1 MKDLLIRDIDLQRFA
16 DEGEGTGQEDGQE
29 NTQGQDAGQEEAKTY
44 SQEDL
49 DKAVRE
55 ATKGYVSQ
63 DKLQEI
69 IDKTIAK
76 ERKRAEDAERL
87 SKLSEKERA
96 EEQAKLDKQEIEEL
110 KAKLAMKDLEDDT
123 IKELKEQELDSDFL
137 EFVIADDAE
146 KTLEKIKRFKP
157 LFDRAVN
164 QAVDER
170 VRGKSPQATNN
181 LRTKKDVFS
190 TENIGEYAQKQR
202 II

>member
-1 MKDLLIRDIDLQRFA
+1 MEKLLISDIDLQRFA
-16 DEGEGTGQEDGQE
+16 DEGEGVGQDDGQE
-29 NTQGQDAGQEEAKTY
+29 NNQGQEGQDEAKTY

-49 DKAVRE
+49 DKAISE
-55 ATKGYVSQ
+55 ATKGYISQ
-63 DKLQEI
+63 EKLQEI

-76 ERKRAEDAERL
+76 ERKKAEDAERL

-123 IKELKEQELDSDFL
+123 IKELKDQDLDSDFL

-170 VRGKSPQATNN
+170 VRGKSPQGTNN
-181 LRTKKDVFS
+181 LRTKKDVLG

>member
-1 MKDLLIRDIDLQRFA
+1 MEKLLISDIDLQRFA
-16 DEGEGTGQEDGQE
+16 DEGEGVGQDDGQE
-29 NTQGQDAGQEEAKTY
+29 NNQGQEGQDEAKTY

-49 DKAVRE
+49 DKAISE
-55 ATKGYVSQ
+55 ATKGYISQ
-63 DKLQEI
+63 EKLQEI

-76 ERKRAEDAERL
+76 ERKKAEDAERL

-123 IKELKEQELDSDFL
+123 IKELKDQDLDSDFL

-164 QAVDER
+164 HAVDER
-170 VRGKSPQATNN
+170 VRGKSPQGTNN
-181 LRTKKDVFS
+181 LRTKKDVLG

>member
-1 MKDLLIRDIDLQRFA
+1 MEKLLISDIDLQRFA
-16 DEGEGTGQEDGQE
+16 DEGEGVGQDDGQE
-29 NTQGQDAGQEEAKTY
+29 NNQGQGGQDEAKTY

-49 DKAVRE
+49 DKAISE
-55 ATKGYVSQ
+55 ATKGYISQ
-63 DKLQEI
+63 EKLQEI

-76 ERKRAEDAERL
+76 ERKKAEDAERL

-123 IKELKEQELDSDFL
+123 IKELKDQDLDSDFL

-170 VRGKSPQATNN
+170 VRGKSPQGTNN
-181 LRTKKDVFS
+181 LRTKKDVLG

>member
-1 MKDLLIRDIDLQRFA
+1 MEKLLISDIDLQRFA
-16 DEGEGTGQEDGQE
+16 EEGEGAGQDQDQDVNQGQE
-29 NTQGQDAGQEEAKTY
+29 GQEEAKTY

-49 DKAVRE
+49 DKAVSE

-63 DKLQEI
+63 EKVEEI
-69 IDKTIAK
+69 IAKTIAK
-76 ERKRAEDAERL
+76 ERKKAEDAERL

-170 VRGKSPQATNN
+170 VRGKSPQGTNN
-181 LRTKKDVFS
+181 LRTKKDVLS
-190 TENIGEYAQKQR
+190 AEDISEYAQKQR

>member
-1 MKDLLIRDIDLQRFA
+1 MEKLLIRDIDLQRFA
-16 DEGEGTGQEDGQE
+16 DEG
-29 NTQGQDAGQEEAKTY
+29 QDAGQDQDQDVNQGQDEGQEKAKTY

-49 DKAVRE
+49 DKAVSE
-55 ATKGYVSQ
+55 AKKGYVSQ
-63 DKLQEI
+63 EKVEEI
-69 IDKTIAK
+69 IAKTIAK

-110 KAKLAMKDLEDDT
+110 RAKLAMKDLEDDT

-170 VRGKSPQATNN
+170 VRGKSPQGTNN
-181 LRTKKDVFS
+181 LRTKKDVLS
-190 TENIGEYAQKQR
+190 AEDISEYAQKSR

>member
-1 MKDLLIRDIDLQRFA
+1 MKDLLIRDISLQRFA
-16 DEGEGTGQEDGQE
+16 DEGEGAGQEDGQDV
-29 NTQGQDAGQEEAKTY
+29 NQGQDAGQEEAKTY
-44 SQEDL
+44 SQEEL
-49 DKAVRE
+49 DEAVSE

-63 DKLQEI
+63 EKLQEI

-76 ERKRAEDAERL
+76 ERKKAEEAERL

-110 KAKLAMKDLEDDT
+110 RAKLAKKDLEDDT

-170 VRGKSPQATNN
+170 VRGKSPQGTNN
-181 LRTKKDVFS
+181 LKTKKDVFS
-190 TENIGEYAQKQR
+190 TENIGEYAQKSR

>member
-1 MKDLLIRDIDLQRFA
+1 MEKLLISDIDLQRFA
-16 DEGEGTGQEDGQE
+16 DEGEGVGQDDGQE
-29 NTQGQDAGQEEAKTY
+29 NNQGQGGQDEAKTY

-49 DKAVRE
+49 DKAISE
-55 ATKGYVSQ
+55 ATKGYISQ
-63 DKLQEI
+63 EKLQEI

-76 ERKRAEDAERL
+76 ERKKAEDAERL

-123 IKELKEQELDSDFL
+123 IKELKDQDLDSDFL

-170 VRGKSPQATNN
+170 IRGKSPQGTNN
-181 LRTKKDVFS
+181 LRTKKDVLG

>member
-1 MKDLLIRDIDLQRFA
+1 MEDLLIRDINLQRFA
-16 DEGEGTGQEDGQE
+16 DEGEGAGQEDGQDV
-29 NTQGQDAGQEEAKTY
+29 NQGQDEGQEEAKTY
-44 SQEDL
+44 SQEEF
-49 DKAVRE
+49 DKAVSE

-76 ERKRAEDAERL
+76 ERKKAEEAERL

-110 KAKLAMKDLEDDT
+110 RAKLAMKDLEDDT

-157 LFDRAVN
+157 LFDKAVN

-170 VRGKSPQATNN
+170 VRGKSPQGTNN
-181 LRTKKDVFS
+181 LKTKKDVFS

>member
-16 DEGEGTGQEDGQE
+16 EEGEGAGQE
-29 NTQGQDAGQEEAKTY
+29 QGQDVSQGQDEGQQEEKTY
-44 SQEDL
+44 SQDDL
-49 DKAVRE
+49 DKAVSE

-76 ERKRAEDAERL
+76 ERKKVEEAERL

-110 KAKLAMKDLEDDT
+110 RAKLAMKDLEDDT

-170 VRGKSPQATNN
+170 VRGKSPQGTNN
-181 LRTKKDVFS
+181 LRTKKDVLGA
-190 TENIGEYAQKQR
+190 EDIAEYAQKSR

>member
-1 MKDLLIRDIDLQRFA
+1 MEDLLIRDINLQRFA
-16 DEGEGTGQEDGQE
+16 DEGEGAGQEDGQDV
-29 NTQGQDAGQEEAKTY
+29 NQGQDEGQEEAKTY
-44 SQEDL
+44 SQEEF
-49 DKAVRE
+49 DKAVSE

-76 ERKRAEDAERL
+76 ERKKAEEAERL

-110 KAKLAMKDLEDDT
+110 RAKLAMKDLEDDT

-137 EFVIADDAE
+137 GFVIADDAE

-157 LFDRAVN
+157 LFDKAVN

-170 VRGKSPQATNN
+170 VRGKSPQGTNN
-181 LRTKKDVFS
+181 LKTKKDVFS

>member
-1 MKDLLIRDIDLQRFA
+1 MEKLLIRDIDLQRFA
-16 DEGEGTGQEDGQE
+16 EGGEGAGQEDGQE
-29 NTQGQDAGQEEAKTY
+29 NNQGQEGQDEAKTY

-49 DKAVRE
+49 DKAISE
-55 ATKGYVSQ
+55 ATKGYISQ
-63 DKLQEI
+63 EKLQEI

-76 ERKRAEDAERL
+76 ERKKAEDAERL

-123 IKELKEQELDSDFL
+123 IKELKDQDLDSDFL

-170 VRGKSPQATNN
+170 VRGKSPQGTNN
-181 LRTKKDVFS
+181 LRTKKDVLS
-190 TENIGEYAQKQR
+190 AENISEYAQKSR

>member
-1 MKDLLIRDIDLQRFA
+1 MKDLFISDIDLQRFA
-16 DEGEGTGQEDGQE
+16 EEGEG
-29 NTQGQDAGQEEAKTY
+29 AGQEQDQDTNQGQEGQEEEKTY

-49 DKAVRE
+49 DKAVSE

-63 DKLQEI
+63 EKVEEI
-69 IDKTIAK
+69 IAKTIAK
-76 ERKRAEDAERL
+76 ERKKAEDAERL

-110 KAKLAMKDLEDDT
+110 KARLAMKDLEDDT
-123 IKELKEQELDSDFL
+123 IKELKEQDLDSDFL
-137 EFVIADDAE
+137 EFVIAEDAE

-170 VRGKSPQATNN
+170 VRGKSPQGTNN
-181 LRTKKDVFS
+181 LRTKKDVLGA
-190 TENIGEYAQKQR
+190 ENIGEYAQKQR

>member
-16 DEGEGTGQEDGQE
+16 KEGEGAGQEDGQDV
-29 NTQGQDAGQEEAKTY
+29 NQGQDEGQQEAKTY
-44 SQEDL
+44 SQEDF
-49 DKAVRE
+49 DKAISE

-110 KAKLAMKDLEDDT
+110 KAKLKMKDLEDDT
-123 IKELKEQELDSDFL
+123 IKELKDQELDSDFL
-137 EFVIADDAE
+137 EFVIAEDAE

-170 VRGKSPQATNN
+170 VRGKSPQGTNN
-181 LRTKKDVFS
+181 LRTKKDVLS
-190 TENIGEYAQKQR
+190 TENIGEYAQNQR

>member
-1 MKDLLIRDIDLQRFA
+1 MLELNYL
-16 DEGEGTGQEDGQE
+16 
-29 NTQGQDAGQEEAKTY
+29 
-44 SQEDL
+44 
-49 DKAVRE
+49 
-55 ATKGYVSQ
+55 
-63 DKLQEI
+63 
-69 IDKTIAK
+69 KTIAK
-76 ERKRAEDAERL
+76 ERKKAEEAERL

-110 KAKLAMKDLEDDT
+110 RAKLAMKDLEDDT

-157 LFDRAVN
+157 LFDKAVN

-170 VRGKSPQATNN
+170 VRGKSPQGTNN
-181 LRTKKDVFS
+181 LKTKKDVFS

>member
-16 DEGEGTGQEDGQE
+16 EEGEGAGQE
-29 NTQGQDAGQEEAKTY
+29 QGQDVSQGQDEGQQEEKTY
-44 SQEDL
+44 SQDDL
-49 DKAVRE
+49 DKAVSE

-76 ERKRAEDAERL
+76 ERKKAEEAERL

-170 VRGKSPQATNN
+170 VRGKSPQGTNN
-181 LRTKKDVFS
+181 LRTKKDVLGA
-190 TENIGEYAQKQR
+190 EDIAEYAQKSR

>member
-1 MKDLLIRDIDLQRFA
+1 MKDLLIRNIDLQRFA
-16 DEGEGTGQEDGQE
+16 DEGEGAGQEKDQDT
-29 NTQGQDAGQEEAKTY
+29 NQGQDEGQEEAKTY
-44 SQEDL
+44 SQEEF
-49 DKAVRE
+49 DKAVSE
-55 ATKGYVSQ
+55 ATKGYVRQ
-63 DKLQEI
+63 EKVEEI
-69 IDKTIAK
+69 IAKTIAK
-76 ERKRAEDAERL
+76 ERKKAEEAERL

-157 LFDRAVN
+157 LFDKAVN

-170 VRGKSPQATNN
+170 VRGKSPQGTNN
-181 LRTKKDVFS
+181 LRTKKDVLS
-190 TENIGEYAQKQR
+190 SEDIIEYAQKQR

>member
-1 MKDLLIRDIDLQRFA
+1 MEKLLISDIDLQRFA
-16 DEGEGTGQEDGQE
+16 DEGEGAGQDDGKDVNQGQE
-29 NTQGQDAGQEEAKTY
+29 GQDEAKTY

-49 DKAVRE
+49 DKAISE
-55 ATKGYVSQ
+55 ATKGYISQ
-63 DKLQEI
+63 EKLQEI

-76 ERKRAEDAERL
+76 ERKKAEDAERL

-123 IKELKEQELDSDFL
+123 IKELKDQDLDSDFL

-170 VRGKSPQATNN
+170 VRGKSPQGTNN
-181 LRTKKDVFS
+181 LRTKKDVLG

>member
-1 MKDLLIRDIDLQRFA
+1 MEDLLIRDIDLQRFA
-16 DEGEGTGQEDGQE
+16 DEGQDAGQDQDQDV
-29 NTQGQDAGQEEAKTY
+29 NQGQDEGQEEAKTY

-49 DKAVRE
+49 DKAVSE
-55 ATKGYVSQ
+55 AKKGYVSQ
-63 DKLQEI
+63 EKVEEI
-69 IDKTIAK
+69 IAKTIAK
-76 ERKRAEDAERL
+76 ERKKAEEAERL

-110 KAKLAMKDLEDDT
+110 RAKLAMKDLEDDT

-157 LFDRAVN
+157 LFDKAVN

-170 VRGKSPQATNN
+170 VRGKSPQGTNN
-181 LRTKKDVFS
+181 LRTKKDVLS
-190 TENIGEYAQKQR
+190 AEDISEYAQKSR

>member
-1 MKDLLIRDIDLQRFA
+1 MEDLLIRDINLQRFA
-16 DEGEGTGQEDGQE
+16 DEGEGAGQEDGQDV
-29 NTQGQDAGQEEAKTY
+29 NQGQDEGQEEEKTY

-49 DKAVRE
+49 DKAVSE

-76 ERKRAEDAERL
+76 ERKKAEEAERL

-110 KAKLAMKDLEDDT
+110 RAKLAMKDLEDDT
-123 IKELKEQELDSDFL
+123 IKELKEQKLDSDFL

-146 KTLEKIKRFKP
+146 KTFEKIKRFKP

-170 VRGKSPQATNN
+170 VRGKSPQGTNN
-181 LRTKKDVFS
+181 LRTKKDVLS
-190 TENIGEYAQKQR
+190 SEDIIEYAQKQR

>member
-16 DEGEGTGQEDGQE
+16 DDGEGAGQEDGQDV
-29 NTQGQDAGQEEAKTY
+29 NQGQDEGQKEEKTY

-49 DKAVRE
+49 DKAVSE

-76 ERKRAEDAERL
+76 ERKKAEEAERL

-110 KAKLAMKDLEDDT
+110 RAKLAMKDLEEDT

-170 VRGKSPQATNN
+170 VRGKSPQGTNN

-190 TENIGEYAQKQR
+190 TENIGEYAQKSR

>member
-1 MKDLLIRDIDLQRFA
+1 MKDLLVRNISLQRFA
-16 DEGEGTGQEDGQE
+16 DDGA
-29 NTQGQDAGQEEAKTY
+29 NDGQDAGQDVNQDQEGQEEAKTY
-44 SQEDL
+44 SQEDF
-49 DKAVRE
+49 DKAVNE

-110 KAKLAMKDLEDDT
+110 RARLAMKDLEDDT
-123 IKELKEQELDSDFL
+123 IKELKEKELDSDFL

-146 KTLEKIKRFKP
+146 KTLEKINRFKDV
-157 LFDRAVN
+157 FDKAVN

-170 VRGKSPQATNN
+170 VRGKSPQGTNN
-181 LRTKKDVFS
+181 LRTKKNVLGAD
-190 TENIGEYAQKQR
+190 NIAEYAQKSR

>member
-1 MKDLLIRDIDLQRFA
+1 MEKLLISDIDLQRFA
-16 DEGEGTGQEDGQE
+16 DEGEGAGQD
-29 NTQGQDAGQEEAKTY
+29 QGQDTNQGQEGQDEAKTY

-49 DKAVRE
+49 DKAISE
-55 ATKGYVSQ
+55 ATKGYISQ
-63 DKLQEI
+63 EKLQEI
-69 IDKTIAK
+69 IYKTIAK
-76 ERKRAEDAERL
+76 ERKKAEDAERL

-123 IKELKEQELDSDFL
+123 IKELKDQDLDSDFL

-170 VRGKSPQATNN
+170 VRGKSPQGTNN
-181 LRTKKDVFS
+181 LRTKKDVLG

>member
-1 MKDLLIRDIDLQRFA
+1 MEKLLISDIDLQRFA
-16 DEGEGTGQEDGQE
+16 EEGEGAGQDQDQDVNQGQE
-29 NTQGQDAGQEEAKTY
+29 GQEEEKTY

-49 DKAVRE
+49 DKAVSE

-63 DKLQEI
+63 EKVEEI
-69 IDKTIAK
+69 IAKTIAK
-76 ERKRAEDAERL
+76 ERKKAEDAERL

-170 VRGKSPQATNN
+170 VRGKSPQGTNN
-181 LRTKKDVFS
+181 LRTKKDVLS
-190 TENIGEYAQKQR
+190 AEDISEYAQKQR

>member
-1 MKDLLIRDIDLQRFA
+1 MKKLLVRDISLQRFA
-16 DEGEGTGQEDGQE
+16 DDGASEGQD
-29 NTQGQDAGQEEAKTY
+29 QGQDVNQDQEGQEEAKTY
-44 SQEDL
+44 SQEEF
-49 DKAVRE
+49 DKAVSE

-63 DKLQEI
+63 EKVEEI
-69 IDKTIAK
+69 IAKTIAK
-76 ERKRAEDAERL
+76 ERKKAEEAERL

-137 EFVIADDAE
+137 EFVIAEDAE

-170 VRGKSPQATNN
+170 VRGKSPQGTNN
-181 LRTKKDVFS
+181 LRTKKDVLS
-190 TENIGEYAQKQR
+190 SEDIIEYAQKQR

>member
-1 MKDLLIRDIDLQRFA
+1 MEKLLISEIDLQRFA
-16 DEGEGTGQEDGQE
+16 EEGEGAGQDQDQDT
-29 NTQGQDAGQEEAKTY
+29 NQGQDEGQEEEKTY
-44 SQEDL
+44 SQEEL
-49 DKAVRE
+49 DKAVSE

-63 DKLQEI
+63 EKVEEI
-69 IDKTIAK
+69 IAKTIAK
-76 ERKRAEDAERL
+76 ERKKAEDAERL

-137 EFVIADDAE
+137 EFVIAEDAE

-170 VRGKSPQATNN
+170 VRGKSPQGTNN
-181 LRTKKDVFS
+181 LRTKKDVLS
-190 TENIGEYAQKQR
+190 AENIGEYAQNQR

>member
-1 MKDLLIRDIDLQRFA
+1 MEDLLIRDIDLQRFA
-16 DEGEGTGQEDGQE
+16 DEGEGAGQEDGQDV
-29 NTQGQDAGQEEAKTY
+29 NQGQDEGQEEAKTY

-49 DKAVRE
+49 DKAISE

-110 KAKLAMKDLEDDT
+110 RAKLAMKDLEDDT

-157 LFDRAVN
+157 LFDKAVN

-170 VRGKSPQATNN
+170 VRGKSPQGTNN
-181 LRTKKDVFS
+181 LRTKKDVFG
-190 TENIGEYAQKQR
+190 TENIGEYAQKSR

>member
-1 MKDLLIRDIDLQRFA
+1 MKDLLIRNIDLQRFA
-16 DEGEGTGQEDGQE
+16 DEGEGVGQDDGQE
-29 NTQGQDAGQEEAKTY
+29 NNQGQEGQDEAKTY
-44 SQEDL
+44 SQEEL
-49 DKAVRE
+49 DKAISE

-63 DKLQEI
+63 EKVEEI
-69 IDKTIAK
+69 IAKTIAK
-76 ERKRAEDAERL
+76 ERKKAEEAERL

-110 KAKLAMKDLEDDT
+110 KAKLAKKDLEDDT

-137 EFVIADDAE
+137 EFVIAEDAE

-170 VRGKSPQATNN
+170 VRGKSPQGTNN
-181 LRTKKDVFS
+181 LRTKKDVLS
-190 TENIGEYAQKQR
+190 AENISEYAQKSR

>member
-1 MKDLLIRDIDLQRFA
+1 MEDLLIRDIDLQRFA
-16 DEGEGTGQEDGQE
+16 DESEGAGQDQDQDV
-29 NTQGQDAGQEEAKTY
+29 NQGQDEGQEEAKTY
-44 SQEDL
+44 SQEEF
-49 DKAVRE
+49 DKAVSE

-63 DKLQEI
+63 KKVEEI
-69 IDKTIAK
+69 IAKTIAK

-123 IKELKEQELDSDFL
+123 IKELKEQELNSDFL
-137 EFVIADDAE
+137 EYVIADNAE
-146 KTLEKIKRFKP
+146 KTFEKIKRFKV

-170 VRGKSPQATNN
+170 VRGKSPQGTNN
-181 LRTKKDVFS
+181 LRTKKDVLGA
-190 TENIGEYAQKQR
+190 ENIGEYAQKSR

>member
-1 MKDLLIRDIDLQRFA
+1 MKDLLIRNIDLQRFA
-16 DEGEGTGQEDGQE
+16 DEGEGAGQDDGQDV
-29 NTQGQDAGQEEAKTY
+29 NQGQDEGQEETKTY

-49 DKAVRE
+49 DKAVSE

-76 ERKRAEDAERL
+76 ERKKAEEAERL

-170 VRGKSPQATNN
+170 VRGKSPQGTNN
-181 LRTKKDVFS
+181 LRTKKDVLNA
-190 TENIGEYAQKQR
+190 EDIAEYAQKSR

>member
-1 MKDLLIRDIDLQRFA
+1 MEDLLIRDINLQRFA
-16 DEGEGTGQEDGQE
+16 DEGEGAGQEDGQDV
-29 NTQGQDAGQEEAKTY
+29 NQGQDEGQEEAKTY

-49 DKAVRE
+49 DKAVSE

-76 ERKRAEDAERL
+76 ERKKAEEAERL

-110 KAKLAMKDLEDDT
+110 RAKLAMKDLEDDT

-137 EFVIADDAE
+137 EFVIAEDAE

-157 LFDRAVN
+157 LFDKAVD

-170 VRGKSPQATNN
+170 VRGKSPQGTNN
-181 LRTKKDVFS
+181 LKTKKDVFS
-190 TENIGEYAQKQR
+190 TENIGEYAQKSR

>member
-1 MKDLLIRDIDLQRFA
+1 MEDLLIRDIDLQRFA
-16 DEGEGTGQEDGQE
+16 DEGQDAGQDQDV
-29 NTQGQDAGQEEAKTY
+29 NQGQDAGQEEAKTY
-44 SQEDL
+44 SQEEL
-49 DKAVRE
+49 DKAVSE

-63 DKLQEI
+63 EKVEEI
-69 IDKTIAK
+69 IAKTIAK
-76 ERKRAEDAERL
+76 ERKKAEEAERL

-170 VRGKSPQATNN
+170 VRGKSPQGTNN
-181 LRTKKDVFS
+181 LRTKKDVLS
-190 TENIGEYAQKQR
+190 AEDISEYAQKQR

>member
-16 DEGEGTGQEDGQE
+16 DDGEGAGQEDGQE
-29 NTQGQDAGQEEAKTY
+29 NIQGQDEGQEETKTY

-49 DKAVRE
+49 DKAVSE

-76 ERKRAEDAERL
+76 ERKKAEEAERL

-110 KAKLAMKDLEDDT
+110 RAKLAMKDLEDDT

-170 VRGKSPQATNN
+170 VRGKSPQGTNN
-181 LRTKKDVFS
+181 LRTKKDVLS
-190 TENIGEYAQKQR
+190 AEDISEYAQKSR

>member
-1 MKDLLIRDIDLQRFA
+1 MKDLLISDIDLQRFA
-16 DEGEGTGQEDGQE
+16 EGGEGAGQEDGQE
-29 NTQGQDAGQEEAKTY
+29 NNQGQEGQDEAKTY

-49 DKAVRE
+49 DKAISE
-55 ATKGYVSQ
+55 ATKGYISQ
-63 DKLQEI
+63 EKLQEI

-76 ERKRAEDAERL
+76 ERKKAEDAERL

-123 IKELKEQELDSDFL
+123 IKELKDQDLDSDFL

-170 VRGKSPQATNN
+170 VRGKSPQGTNN
-181 LRTKKDVFS
+181 LRTKKDVLG